1 VSKTEI
7 HCDTFFYEPLNSKKM
22 ETNQITHEILD
33 SAYKIHS
40 ALGPGLLESAYKACL
55 IYELKKKGFKIEV
68 EKALP
73 LIYEEVKLDC
83 GYRID
88 ILVENNVIIELKAV
102 EAFTDVHTA
111 QVLTYLRLLGK
122 HVGLLLNFN
131 TKSLKDGIK
140 RLVL

>member
-1 VSKTEI
+1 MEI
-7 HCDTFFYEPLNSKKM
+7 
-22 ETNQITHEILD
+22 NQITHEILD
-33 SAYKIHS
+33 SAYKVHS
-40 ALGPGLLESAYKACL
+40 ALGPGLLESAYRACL
-55 IYELKKKGFKIEV
+55 VYELRKKGFSVEE

-88 ILVENNVIIELKAV
+88 ILVEGNVVIELKTV

-111 QVLTYLRLLGK
+111 QVLTYLRLSGN
-122 HVGLLLNFN
+122 HVGLLLNFY

>member
-1 VSKTEI
+1 
-7 HCDTFFYEPLNSKKM
+7 M

-55 IYELKKKGFKIEV
+55 IYELKKKGFKVEV
-68 EKALP
+68 EKAVP

-88 ILVENNVIIELKAV
+88 ILVENEVVIELKTV

-111 QVLTYLRLLGK
+111 QVLTYLRLSGK
-122 HVGLLLNFN
+122 HVGLLLNFY
-131 TKSLKDGIK
+131 TKSLKDGIR